1 MTMRT
6 LDLNEAA
13 QFLRLHPHTLEAK
26 ARAGEVPGAKPG
38 KCWVFLDV
46 DLAEW
51 LRAQYRSSKQPEAE
65 CHSTSAVPSIGANG
79 KSAAKELGKRLA
91 QRTSRQPRNITTAAV
106 LNFGAPRSS
115 AIPEFRAGTKPP

>member
-1 MTMRT
+1 MRT
-6 LDLNEAA
+6 LDLIEAA

-51 LRAQYRSSKQPEAE
+51 LRSKYKTNSLESPSCPSENAE
-65 CHSTSAVPSIGANG
+65 KFGIANG
-79 KSAAKELGKRLA
+79 RSAASELQKRLA
-91 QRTSRQPRNITTAAV
+91 RQTAKPRRSITTAAV
-106 LNFGAPRSS
+106 LKFGDKRNLVTPA
-115 AIPEFRAGTKPP
+115 

>member
-13 QFLRLHPHTLEAK
+13 QFLRMHPHTLEAK

-51 LRAQYRSSKQPEAE
+51 LRAQYRAPKQQAEEAWRSTNAGTSGGASGGSKSSAR
-65 CHSTSAVPSIGANG
+65 A
-79 KSAAKELGKRLA
+79 RLEKLLE
-91 QRTSRQPRNITTAAV
+91 RPTVKPRKNTTTAAV
-106 LNFGAPRSS
+106 LNFGVKRNS
-115 AIPEFRAGTKPP
+115 ATPA